1 MRARGGDSTPN
12 SGLLLLNARRSHVLA
27 DFRPGILE
35 WLCLGAGVLL
45 TIHYAWIMDDA
56 YVYQRYADNL
66 LFLGNGLVY
75 NRGEFV
81 EGFSSPLWMIALAI
95 IRATH
100 LDYWILVRIVG
111 AICFVGFWI
120 LLITTNRNLSPRDVG
135 SFNLPLLYLTF
146 TYGTICYFTS
156 GLETP
161 IVQLIAVAFALL
173 VVAPASAPARALVAL
188 APLARPELTLP
199 FAMILFWIWHRQ
211 KRFPWTLA
219 LSGIG
224 LAAAWLLFRIYYYAE
239 LVPVT
244 FHLKNMVDVKQGLVY
259 LHDTFGTYSFY
270 VVAVFVIALLAQSKL
285 RGIPSALHVQE
296 RLVMLAM
303 AAAVTLYVIKIGG
316 DARHYRYLAFPFCL
330 AACAFGGAVE
340 VASARWPRALLPA
353 VGLVLAG
360 LFLWQHPK
368 QLAHHP
374 VFMIEG
380 QEVADGIADA
390 HHHRFHSEL
399 PRLRPWGGAGSRER
413 LSDYRTYRSKVK
425 NGEWPYRGVRHGYLC
440 WQQYEA
446 IDEIAVH
453 DLGLTDPILAR
464 VDMRADRPGH
474 KWGLRPLGSD
484 LAKVRAFWGEKKP
497 APGMHRR
504 AVEEGVAG
512 SWIRDN
518 LDSIELIER
527 KAYNRHHFFENLALA
542 FAFPDTIQV
551 KTQEPTKSFTTE
563 TRRHGEELE
572 TRRSDRF

>member
-1 MRARGGDSTPN
+1 MEDIRTGC
-12 SGLLLLNARRSHVLA
+12 
-27 DFRPGILE
+27 LE

-56 YVYQRYADNL
+56 YVYFRYADNL

-81 EGFSSPLWMIALAI
+81 EGFSSPLWMIVLAI
-95 IRATH
+95 MRETH

-111 AICFVGFWI
+111 VICFVGFSI
-120 LLITTNRNLSPRDVG
+120 LLIALNRKLSPQGVR

-146 TYGTICYFTS
+146 TYGSICYFTS

-161 IVQLIAVAFALL
+161 IVQLIAAAFALL
-173 VVAPASAPARALVAL
+173 VVAPASAPARAIVAL
-188 APLARPELTLP
+188 APLARPELTVP
-199 FAMILFWIWHRQ
+199 FAMILFWIWNRQ
-211 KRFPWTLA
+211 KRFPWTVA
-219 LSGIG
+219 LSGIA
-224 LAAAWLLFRIYYYAE
+224 LAAVWLLFRIYYYAE
-239 LVPVT
+239 LVPIT
-244 FHLKNMVDVKQGLVY
+244 FYLKNMVDVKQGLIY
-259 LHDTFGTYSFY
+259 LHDTFGTYSYY
-270 VVAVFVIALLAQSKL
+270 VVALFVIALLAQFRLLGCSLK
-285 RGIPSALHVQE
+285 LHVQE

-330 AACAFGGAVE
+330 ATCACGGAME
-340 VASARWPRALLPA
+340 VAATKWPRALVPV
-353 VGLVLAG
+353 VGVVLAC

-380 QEVADGIADA
+380 QEVVNGIADA

-399 PRLRPWGGAGSRER
+399 PRLQFWGGTGNRER
-413 LSDYRTYRSKVK
+413 LSDYRVYRAQIKR
-425 NGEWPYRGVRHGYLC
+425 GEWPYRGVHHGYLC
-440 WQQYEA
+440 WQQYES
-446 IDEIAVH
+446 INEIAVH

-484 LAKVRAFWGEKKP
+484 LAKVRSFWGKREP
-497 APGMHRR
+497 VPGMHRR

-512 SWIRDN
+512 FWIRDN
-518 LDSIELIER
+518 LDNIELIER
-527 KAYNRHHFFENLALA
+527 KAYNRHHFFENLVLALS
-542 FAFPDTIQV
+542 FPDTIQV
-551 KTQEPTKSFTTE
+551 KTRAPDEIESRTAVQSKN
-563 TRRHGEELE
+563 
-572 TRRSDRF
+572 